1 MAVDGVALG
10 SAVSAWVSACVGEC
24 ARGPAQASAFEV
36 AEAIRSLE
44 KGLSGFF
51 HLSNG
56 LTLLP
61 LGVAV
66 VAGRAYSRWLGWV
79 GMVAGL
85 AFLLGGVVTTRTASS
100 PEAGVFL
107 TPGLA
112 LLVVFLL
119 GVGVAMWRRAPSARS
134 PAVVLAAEWAAAGS
148 PGL

>member
-44 KGLSGFF
+44 KGLSGFC

-61 LGVAV
+61 LEWP
-66 VAGRAYSRWLGWV
+66 SWLGV
-79 GMVAGL
+79 
-85 AFLLGGVVTTRTASS
+85 RTAVGSDGSAWLPGWLSCWAGSS
-100 PEAGVFL
+100 RRALRPRRRLRVFL

-119 GVGVAMWRRAPSARS
+119 GVGVAMWRRAPSA
-134 PAVVLAAEWAAAGS
+134 
-148 PGL
+148 